1 MRLIFMGTPDFS
13 LPSLK
18 RLLDS
23 DHQVLAVV
31 TRPDRPRGRGL
42 KETSPPV
49 KLLASSR
56 GVPVLQPES
65 LKDAQFVRRLSEY
78 RADLFV
84 VVAFRI
90 LPQEVV
96 TMPSRGTI
104 DVHPSMLPRYRG
116 AAPIQW
122 AIING
127 ETQTGVSVFFI
138 GRAIDAGDII
148 RQRAVDIDPD
158 ETAGELSAKLS
169 RVSAEV
175 LMEVID
181 EMDRGEVSVTS
192 QAGAEPCP
200 APKITRQ
207 HGRIHWDR
215 PAREVKNLI
224 RGLNPSPGAFTDF
237 AGKTMKIYRAEL
249 AGSSPD
255 GAAPGEITV
264 ADNRT
269 GLVVNTADG
278 QLSLAEI
285 QLEGKKR
292 MNSAEFLRGSR
303 LQTGDRFE
311 G

>member
-1 MRLIFMGTPDFS
+1 MGTPDFS
-13 LPSLK
+13 LPSLE
-18 RLLDS
+18 RLVDS

-49 KLLASSR
+49 KILADSR
-56 GVPVLQPES
+56 GLPVLQPED
-65 LKDAQFVRRLSEY
+65 LKDREFIRRLSEY

-90 LPQEVV
+90 LPDEVV
-96 TMPSRGTI
+96 AMPPRGTI

-127 ETQTGVSVFFI
+127 ETRTGVSVFFI
-138 GRAIDAGDII
+138 GGKIDAGDII

-158 ETAGELSAKLS
+158 ETAGELSERLS
-169 RVSAEV
+169 RISAEV
-175 LMEVID
+175 LLEVID
-181 EMDRGEVSVTS
+181 ELDRSRVAGTS
-192 QAGAEPCP
+192 QEGAEPCP
-200 APKITRQ
+200 APKITRR

-215 PAREVKNLI
+215 TAGEVRNLI
-224 RGLNPSPGAFTDF
+224 RGLNPWPGAYSAI
-237 AGKTMKIYRAEL
+237 AGKTIKIYRAEL

-255 GAAPGEITV
+255 GVAPGQITG
-264 ADNRT
+264 ADARA

-278 QLSLAEI
+278 LLSLTEV
-285 QLEGKKR
+285 QLEGKRR
-292 MNSAEFLRGSR
+292 MNSAEFLRGFR
-303 LQTGDRFE
+303 LQAGDRFE
-311 G
+311 V